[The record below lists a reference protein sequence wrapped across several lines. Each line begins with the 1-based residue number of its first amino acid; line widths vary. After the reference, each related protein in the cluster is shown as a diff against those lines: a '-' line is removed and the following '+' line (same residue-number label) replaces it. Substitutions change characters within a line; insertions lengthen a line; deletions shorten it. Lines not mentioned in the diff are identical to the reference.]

1 MINKEKYF
9 ENGKL
14 KRESIAMDIKYH
26 RISHE
31 DLLALIE
38 DPDISR
44 EFYGDSYADKI
55 PQVEWNE
62 QYLDK
67 LSYAVV
73 SEAFNKDYL
82 LYLEKVAKYVR
93 EKKSKLPHLGKIFK
107 SSRPTDSDRTD
118 KEQSGKVSKPKAS
131 SLIFRKLFHNS
142 KQKSN
147 NKPTEESTNDIT
159 DLKLRVYEAYDE
171 GIITEAD
178 KDLMLEYLNLD
189 NYEEVQE
196 SFMDYISR

>member
-82 LYLEKVAKYVR
+82 LYLEQVANGIG
-93 EKKSKLPHLGKIFK
+93 EKKINSKIIIGVIVLAVAVIVLVVVL
-107 SSRPTDSDRTD
+107 
-118 KEQSGKVSKPKAS
+118 VSK
-131 SLIFRKLFHNS
+131 
-142 KQKSN
+142 
-147 NKPTEESTNDIT
+147 
-159 DLKLRVYEAYDE
+159 
-171 GIITEAD
+171 
-178 KDLMLEYLNLD
+178 
-189 NYEEVQE
+189 
-196 SFMDYISR
+196 

>member
-55 PQVEWNE
+55 PQEEWNE

-82 LYLEKVAKYVR
+82 LYLEQVANVIG
-93 EKKSKLPHLGKIFK
+93 EKKINSKIIIGGIVLAVAVIVLVVVLVSKLNYTPENGHGFWLGRYHIPI
-107 SSRPTDSDRTD
+107 SWT
-118 KEQSGKVSKPKAS
+118 V
-131 SLIFRKLFHNS
+131 N
-142 KQKSN
+142 
-147 NKPTEESTNDIT
+147 
-159 DLKLRVYEAYDE
+159 LR
-171 GIITEAD
+171 
-178 KDLMLEYLNLD
+178 
-189 NYEEVQE
+189 
-196 SFMDYISR
+196 